1 MSGSLLFPDPRD
13 LYRLERMTLSS
24 KSRIR
29 GTIQGRRRS
38 RQAGS
43 SLEFADYRLYAP
55 GDDTRQ
61 LDWNV
66 FGRTGK
72 PFIKQFLDER
82 ELQVHLYIDCSRS
95 MDFGGEGG
103 GYVDPG
109 SASSSQ
115 GGSRGSAD
123 ASDLTKKPANS
134 GKPES
139 GNDYAAATG
148 TGTNRDGNRRS
159 GRTPAAANK
168 FLHARRLAAS
178 IGYLALAGYDRTD
191 VRFFGERIS
200 RELPLL
206 RGKGSAHRLFSFLE
220 ETETEP
226 TGDIAAAIM
235 SPLAVPKQPGMT
247 WIFSD
252 FLYETGV
259 EEALGYL
266 QAARQEVMV
275 VQVLSPEEVSPE
287 LFGDLRLVDSE
298 SGTGKEVALSPKV
311 LRAYK
316 DAVQQYTTGL
326 ASFCRERGM
335 GYAAALTDVPS
346 METLDRLFRSGGM
359 IR

>member
-1 MSGSLLFPDPRD
+1 MNGALLFPDPGD
-13 LYRLERMTLSS
+13 LHRLERLTLSS

-95 MDFGGEGG
+95 MDFGG
-103 GYVDPG
+103 DPAG
-109 SASSSQ
+109 A
-115 GGSRGSAD
+115 GARAG
-123 ASDLTKKPANS
+123 
-134 GKPES
+134 
-139 GNDYAAATG
+139 
-148 TGTNRDGNRRS
+148 
-159 GRTPAAANK
+159 ANK
-168 FLHARRLAAS
+168 FLHARRLAACV
-178 IGYLALAGYDRTD
+178 GYMALSGYDRAD

-206 RGKGSAHRLFSFLE
+206 RGKGSSHRLFAFLE
-220 ETETEP
+220 EADTEP
-226 TGDIAAAIM
+226 SGDIAAAIM
-235 SPLAVPKQPGMT
+235 SPLAVPKQPGMA
-247 WIFSD
+247 WVFSD
-252 FLYETGV
+252 FLYESGV
-259 EEALGYL
+259 EDALGYL

-275 VQVLSPEEVSPE
+275 VQVLSPEEISPE

-298 SGTGKEVALSPKV
+298 SGTGKEVALGPKV

-316 DAVQQYTTGL
+316 EAVRQYTTGL
-326 ASFCRERGM
+326 ASYCRERGM
-335 GYAAALTDVPS
+335 GYAAAVTDISP
-346 METLDRLFRSGGM
+346 METINRLFRSGGM